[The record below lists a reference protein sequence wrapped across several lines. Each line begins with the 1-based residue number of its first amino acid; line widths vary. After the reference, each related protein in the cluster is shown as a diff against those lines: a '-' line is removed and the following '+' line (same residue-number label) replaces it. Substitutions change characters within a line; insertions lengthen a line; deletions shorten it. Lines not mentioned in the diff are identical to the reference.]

1 MIRLKISN
9 EHRIDTIFI
18 LALLV
23 LFAMTSFLVVAI
35 GAKQYQSIADN
46 MTANYETRTITAY
59 LQEKINQSDCSD
71 VLTICTIGN
80 SDALK
85 LTQKIQ
91 EQSYDTYIY
100 AYDGYLWEITVSSLT
115 AVAPGNGQ
123 KIIETGH
130 WEIEEFP
137 GNLFCFHITDTA
149 GDTYP
154 LYVSLNSK

>member
-1 MIRLKISN
+1 MIQLKTTN
-9 EHRIDTIFI
+9 EHRVDTIFI

-23 LFAMTSFLVVAI
+23 LFAMTSFLLVAI

-46 MTANYETRTITAY
+46 MTSNYETRTITAY
-59 LQEKINQSDCSD
+59 LQEKMNQSDSSD
-71 VLTICTIGN
+71 TIAICTVGD

-85 LTQKIQ
+85 LTQRIK
-91 EQSYDTYIY
+91 EQQYETYIY

-123 KIIETGH
+123 KIIETDNLT
-130 WEIEEFP
+130 IEEFP

-149 GDTYP
+149 GVTYP
-154 LYVSLNSK
+154 LYVSLTSK